1 MRRSGG
7 VIWTRAFHMKQK
19 SYHALKL
26 LPAHDRIVFFFG
38 IVDQFLNDDDDNNNH
53 NNKNKNKQRKKKKN
67 GFFKFSTH
75 GCAG

>member
-38 IVDQFLNDDDDNNNH
+38 IVDQFLNDKNYKNNN
-53 NNKNKNKQRKKKKN
+53 NNKNKNKRETNKEK
-67 GFFKFSTH
+67 
-75 GCAG
+75 